1 MAYTQDQLDRL
12 EAAIARGVRTVSYN
26 GESVTYES
34 LKDMRALRNEM
45 RAELGATVPMQTLF
59 PTVRREV

>member
-45 RAELGATVPMQTLF
+45 RAELGATVSMRALF